1 MGTED
6 ERWSQTPGLLPG
18 LAPRTRSQGPTQN
31 KGGREAGLQQEE
43 CDYLRLI
50 SVQHEQC
57 LEEAQLEN
65 ETAGCGKMW
74 DNLTCWPATPRGQVV
89 VLACPL
95 IFKLFSPIQGR
106 NVSRSCTEAG
116 WTPLEPGPYPV
127 ACGLDDNSSS
137 LDEILTPLP
146 LAAADSVLQFCEDR
160 LHHRLQLVPR
170 HSPGRHGHPEP
181 VQEAPLHTELHPYAP
196 LHILHPEGRR
206 RLHQRL
212 GPLQQWGDGPLL
224 QGLGV
229 PSTFTLVWTIIRIHF
244 EDYGCWDTIN
254 SSLWWIIKAPIL
266 ASILV
271 NFILFIRIIGI
282 LVQKLRPPDV
292 GKSDSSPYSRL
303 AKSTLL
309 LIPLFGVHY
318 IMFAFF
324 PDNFKAEVKMVF
336 ELVVGSFQGFVV
348 AILYCFLNG
357 EVQAELRRKWRRWRL
372 HGVLG
377 WDPKYQHPSAGSNGA
392 TCSTQVSMLT
402 RVSPGAGRSSS
413 FQAEVSLV

>member
-224 QGLGV
+224 QGLGG
-229 PSTFTLVWTIIRIHF
+229 LQ
-244 EDYGCWDTIN
+244 G
-254 SSLWWIIKAPIL
+254 
-266 ASILV
+266 
-271 NFILFIRIIGI
+271 
-282 LVQKLRPPDV
+282 
-292 GKSDSSPYSRL
+292 SRGL
-303 AKSTLL
+303 IPVLCHGQLL
-309 LIPLFGVHY
+309 LAAGGGPLPAHPARRFLLLR
-318 IMFAFF
+318 
-324 PDNFKAEVKMVF
+324 AEV
-336 ELVVGSFQGFVV
+336 L
-348 AILYCFLNG
+348 
-357 EVQAELRRKWRRWRL
+357 
-372 HGVLG
+372 LG
-377 WDPKYQHPSAGSNGA
+377 GCPAH
-392 TCSTQVSMLT
+392 
-402 RVSPGAGRSSS
+402 SPWCGRSSGS
-413 FQAEVSLV
+413 ILRIMGELSAGPFLLAPDTQGRSPGWDQEGLGSSRLGPVVFKGFRDRAVDGGRRTDSLGPRTSSLILPNRPLPQMLGHNQLLTVVDHKGPHPRLHLGEFHSVHSHHWNPGSETAAPRCREE